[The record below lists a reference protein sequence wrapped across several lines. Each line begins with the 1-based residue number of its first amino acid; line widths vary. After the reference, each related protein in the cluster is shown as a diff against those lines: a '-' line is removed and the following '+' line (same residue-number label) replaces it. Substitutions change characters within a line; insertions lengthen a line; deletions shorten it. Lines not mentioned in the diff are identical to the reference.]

1 MPLTNVTTAITA
13 ATPITTPS
21 RVSAERSLFAH
32 NDRNA
37 ILMASVMF
45 MAQVAGQVSGA
56 RYQASGRR
64 HLALLLP
71 ISLAAGTLRLESH
84 DGATGVSH
92 VPPGGDARLS
102 TDRSYILPE
111 AARIESFTDTNA
123 TSNASTVQ
131 IAADPMP
138 PWNIGGGTGGMDI
151 ESCGVV
157 ALPNCAMVTSP
168 PTRISASAK
177 PATSRPGRARF
188 HGNGIGGGAAAS
200 RRTASMT
207 ETAKPDDGSISSSW
221 ERMELISA
229 SSCSVKRLI
238 KPPSG
243 AAQPT
248 AAEVYCVRFPGRE
261 TISPSP
267 CPRAGRGSAPQW

>member
-37 ILMASVMF
+37 ILMASLMF
-45 MAQVAGQVSGA
+45 MAQVAGVRSRSQS
-56 RYQASGRR
+56 SGRR
-64 HLALLLP
+64 RLALLLP

-138 PWNIGGGTGGMDI
+138 PWNIGGGTGGMDM

-157 ALPNCAMVTSP
+157 ALPNCAMATSP
-168 PTRISASAK
+168 PTRISSSAK
-177 PATSRPGRARF
+177 PATTRPGRARF

-200 RRTASMT
+200 RRTA
-207 ETAKPDDGSISSSW
+207 
-221 ERMELISA
+221 
-229 SSCSVKRLI
+229 
-238 KPPSG
+238 
-243 AAQPT
+243 
-248 AAEVYCVRFPGRE
+248 
-261 TISPSP
+261 
-267 CPRAGRGSAPQW
+267 